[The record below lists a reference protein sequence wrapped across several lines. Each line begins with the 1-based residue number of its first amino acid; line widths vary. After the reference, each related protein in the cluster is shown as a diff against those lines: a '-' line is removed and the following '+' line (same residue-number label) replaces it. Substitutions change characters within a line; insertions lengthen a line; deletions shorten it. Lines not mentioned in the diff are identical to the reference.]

1 MMIVYF
7 FVCFFLFHVGR
18 IWFAKRGGD
27 SGSSAALS
35 GLRAYL
41 CSAAPDAAAALSR

>member
-18 IWFAKRGGD
+18 IWFPPPAGAKAMAGRPAETKLD
-27 SGSSAALS
+27 PRQHPPSPP
-35 GLRAYL
+35 R
-41 CSAAPDAAAALSR
+41 RK